1 MFEQILTNE
10 DYRQLVDFLN
20 AQSLKYYNDAEPDIP
35 DATYDELFRKLK
47 AYEDKHPKSVLPISP
62 TQRIGA
68 PVMVRHKQP
77 HKRQMQSLDNAF
89 NEVEFSE
96 FLDRCYELTQSTEMC
111 SELKFDGLAISIHYR
126 DGVLEYAVTRGD
138 GNIGELITENV
149 KAIANVPM
157 SIPYKEDIEIRGE
170 CVISK
175 HSFARLND
183 AQRNK
188 GEKLYINARNAIAG
202 IVRQFDPKRVWVA
215 NPSFYCYDVIGGT
228 GFTTQAGLLEFSR
241 GLGFVT
247 SPYGIN
253 NGLNSC
259 MEAYSAILNS
269 RADLPFDIDGVVFKL
284 NDLAKAAIA
293 GSTSRVPRTSIAF
306 KLPPEEVQ
314 AELLDVE
321 FQVGRTGVVT
331 PVAKISP
338 VFVGGV
344 TVSSVTLHNADEIKR
359 LGAVIGD
366 QVIVRRAGD
375 VIPEI
380 VKVISNFDKLVGGW
394 RAIEFPTNC
403 PSCGS
408 VLEKELIVES
418 GGKMRESVAWRC
430 NDSSRCP
437 AQKINSLQHF
447 ASRKAMNIQGLG
459 PSMLEWLVSSG
470 MVSDCLSLMTLPD
483 VATLTNANTEGKNFI
498 KVCEEIKQ
506 ARNTTLPRF
515 IYALGI
521 RDVGESAALVLARY
535 FKTPMALL
543 ETFSDVN
550 KVEVLQIPDIGPVT
564 KVRIYN
570 FFKNPITFLNTREL
584 IGMLNFAPMA
594 EVIRSEFT
602 GKRIVITGSFG
613 DIGRAEIG
621 SRLKELGAEIS
632 DSVSAKT
639 DLLICGSNAGTKLT
653 NALKHNVPVKYD
665 LEGIFNK

>member
-1 MFEQILTNE
+1 MFEQILSDD
-10 DYRQLVDFLN
+10 DYKQLVDFLN

-96 FLDRCYELTQSTEMC
+96 FLDRCYELTQSTDMC

-126 DGVLEYAVTRGD
+126 DGMLDYAVTRGD

-175 HSFARLND
+175 QSFARLND

-228 GFTTQAGLLEFSR
+228 GFTTQAGLLEFSQE
-241 GLGFVT
+241 LGFVT

-259 MEAYSAILNS
+259 MEAYGAILNS

-293 GSTSRVPRTSIAF
+293 GSTARVPRTSVAF

-314 AELLDVE
+314 TELLDVE

-359 LGAVIGD
+359 LGAMIGD

-380 VKVISNFDKLVGGW
+380 VKVVSNFDKLVGGW
-394 RAIEFPTNC
+394 VSIKFPCNC
-403 PSCGS
+403 PSCGGP
-408 VLEKELIVES
+408 LEKDIITEGS
-418 GGKMRESVAWRC
+418 KTRESVAWRC
-430 NDSSRCP
+430 NNTGACP
-437 AQKINSLQHF
+437 AQLLTSLQHF

-459 PSMLEWLVSSG
+459 PSMIEWMIESG
-470 MVSDCLSLMTLPD
+470 MVNDVLMLMRVPEVYPPQ
-483 VATLTNANTEGKNFI
+483 VAGTQSKNFE

-506 ARNTTLPRF
+506 AHNTTLPRF
-515 IYALGI
+515 IYSLGI
-521 RDVGESAALVLARY
+521 RDVGESAALVLAKY
-535 FKTPMALL
+535 FKTPKAFFD
-543 ETFSDVN
+543 TFCDLN
-550 KVEVLQIPDIGPVT
+550 KVEELSIPDIGPVT
-564 KVRIYN
+564 KVRIYRYLQSERN
-570 FFKNPITFLNTREL
+570 FLTVHGLITRLA
-584 IGMLNFAPMA
+584 FAPMT
-594 EVIRSEFT
+594 ESIHSEFT

-613 DIGRAEIG
+613 DIGRTEIG
-621 SRLKELGAEIS
+621 NRLKELGAEIS

-639 DLLICGSNAGTKLT
+639 DLLICGSNAGTKLA

-665 LEGIFNK
+665 LEGIFNN

>member
-1 MFEQILTNE
+1 MF
-10 DYRQLVDFLN
+10 RQLKDYETLH
-20 AQSLKYYNDAEPDIP
+20 S
-35 DATYDELFRKLK
+35 DEVVN
-47 AYEDKHPKSVLPISP
+47 HSP

-68 PVMVRHKQP
+68 PVNVRHKHP

-89 NEVEFSE
+89 NEIEFSE

-126 DGVLEYAVTRGD
+126 NGMLDYAVTRGD

-157 SIPYKEDIEIRGE
+157 SIPYNDDIEIRGE

-175 HSFARLND
+175 QSFARLND

-188 GEKLYINARNAIAG
+188 GEKLYVNARNAIAG
-202 IVRQFDPKRVWVA
+202 IVRQFDPKRVWLA

-228 GFTTQAGLLEFSR
+228 GFTTQAGLLESSR
-241 GLGFVT
+241 ELGFVT

-259 MEAYSAILNS
+259 MEAYNAILNS
-269 RADLPFDIDGVVFKL
+269 RSDLPFDIDGVVFKL

-293 GSTSRVPRTSIAF
+293 GSTSRVPRTSVAF
-306 KLPPEEVQ
+306 KLPPEEVIS
-314 AELLDVE
+314 E
-321 FQVGRTGVVT
+321 FLEIDYQVGRTGVVT

-344 TVSSVTLHNADEIKR
+344 TVSSVTLHNADEIAR
-359 LGAVIGD
+359 LDLMIGD

-380 VKVISNFDKLVGGW
+380 VKAIHNFDKQDSSW
-394 RAIEFPTNC
+394 RKIIFPKNC

-408 VLEKELIVES
+408 LLEKELIAES

-430 NDSSRCP
+430 NNSSHCP
-437 AQKINSLQHF
+437 AQLINSLQHF

-459 PSMLEWLVSSG
+459 PSMIEWMVNSG
-470 MVSDCLSLMTLPD
+470 MVTDVFTLMRVPEIYPPH
-483 VATLTNANTEGKNFI
+483 VAGNESKNFA
-498 KVCEEIKQ
+498 KVCDEIIQ
-506 ARNTTLPRF
+506 ARSTTLPRF

-521 RDVGESAALVLARY
+521 REVGESAALTLAKY
-535 FKTPMALL
+535 FKTPAAFFD
-543 ETFSDVN
+543 TFCDVE
-550 KVEVLQIPDIGPVT
+550 KVENLQIPDIGPVT
-564 KVRIYN
+564 KVRIYRFLQDDNN
-570 FFKNPITFLNTREL
+570 FSMFRGLV
-584 IGMLNFAPMA
+584 GMLNFAPMT
-594 EVIRSEFT
+594 ETIRSEFT

-613 DIGRAEIG
+613 DIGRTEIG
-621 SRLKELGAEIS
+621 DRLKELGAEIS
-632 DSVSAKT
+632 GSVSIKT
-639 DLLICGSNAGTKLT
+639 DLLICGTNAGSKLDDAQKL
-653 NALKHNVPVKYD
+653 NIPVKYD